1 MEGIILF
8 LPISNMK
15 THTPNLNKLL
25 SDKIVLVRADNGI
38 LITDTTKG
46 ENGTKV
52 YEIINEDGSVDFD
65 SLGFMFIDIAEYM
78 NIPLSC
84 DVSGLELVHMVI
96 DIEEANELFDDEEDE

>member
-1 MEGIILF
+1 MRTQ
-8 LPISNMK
+8 N
-15 THTPNLNKLL
+15 PNLNKLL

-65 SLGFMFIDIAEYM
+65 SLAFMIADIAEYM
-78 NIPLSC
+78 NIPMVC
-84 DVSGLELVHMVI
+84 DITGQEFVSITVPIGES
-96 DIEEANELFDDEEDE
+96 ENLFDEGEDEDEDDD